1 MNAPS
6 RDGRGRDSCW
16 RPDGSQVWTSLC
28 GLAPFQATD
37 DALEELLLKAKW
49 ISVLDLFLST
59 ALRKELSSLNCSL
72 CLAQKLL
79 LMARLVSVL
88 TDFLHE
94 PAISISVSMPDLFLR
109 STYYPQCDT
118 WDDYAVESSAKMDNS
133 PLDSSLWMQRYTVL
147 ILGTWT
153 LGLRCSTD
161 NPWAGTAEESVSP
174 RLSWTVDAP
183 ISRMELCSS

>member
-16 RPDGSQVWTSLC
+16 RPDGSQFWTSLC

-59 ALRKELSSLNCSL
+59 ALRKELSSLNSSL

-94 PAISISVSMPDLFLR
+94 PAISKSVSVMGYLPAINLLYTMRFSETPGR
-109 STYYPQCDT
+109 S
-118 WDDYAVESSAKMDNS
+118 
-133 PLDSSLWMQRYTVL
+133 
-147 ILGTWT
+147 
-153 LGLRCSTD
+153 
-161 NPWAGTAEESVSP
+161 PW
-174 RLSWTVDAP
+174 R
-183 ISRMELCSS
+183 ISRTFG